1 MEFGEFAEGK
11 FTSKNGEGDALATGK
26 GDSFGRGESHLG
38 RGMDG
43 NLRAD
48 FSSQS
53 NKSEIL
59 NDDGIDLGFS
69 DPAKESFGFGKF
81 GGEDQNIESEV
92 SATTAGMEVVHDFW
106 EVGLGKV
113 FRTETSIERGESEID
128 GISTGGNRGSET
140 LPIAC
145 RG

>member
-1 MEFGEFAEGK
+1 MEFGEFAEGE
-11 FTSKNGEGDALATGK
+11 FSSKDGEGDALATGK

-69 DPAKESFGFGKF
+69 DPAKEAFCFG
-81 GGEDQNIESEV
+81 
-92 SATTAGMEVVHDFW
+92 
-106 EVGLGKV
+106 
-113 FRTETSIERGESEID
+113 
-128 GISTGGNRGSET
+128 
-140 LPIAC
+140 
-145 RG
+145 

>member
-1 MEFGEFAEGK
+1 LEFGEFAEGK

-43 NLRAD
+43 NLWAD

-81 GGEDQNIESEV
+81 GGEDQDIECEV
-92 SATTAGMEVVHDFW
+92 SATATLVKIFHDFGK
-106 EVGLGKV
+106 VRLGKV
-113 FRTETSIERGESEID
+113 FRTETSIEGRETEID
-128 GISTGGNRGSET
+128 GIGSGGNGSFEA